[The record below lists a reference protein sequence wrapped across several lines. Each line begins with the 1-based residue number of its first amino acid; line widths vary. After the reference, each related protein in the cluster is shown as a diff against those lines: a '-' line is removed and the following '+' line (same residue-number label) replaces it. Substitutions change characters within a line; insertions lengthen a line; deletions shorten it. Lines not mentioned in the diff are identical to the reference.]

1 MIALMLFVSAFVFLL
16 AWAQLQYAPGIGMIE
31 KDSNLGLFNFE
42 ENWVFLVSI
51 AATVLC
57 VLLLPSHWG
66 PIMWG
71 IASMIAILS
80 MRSFWQFEPALH
92 TESPHVLHNRLRALQ
107 HQLDRLK
114 EKEQL
119 DTALTKTNLSQHA
132 LRQFSDRFEL
142 ILLTIENHLL
152 MGDHEKAE
160 KIITLFARHLRQV
173 LYEGATPFLPLHE
186 TIVHIQ
192 THLALMQLLT
202 GNRFRCEVDDG
213 MLDDFTLKRYTQP
226 LLISAWVQEAL
237 WPYFNLAER
246 SLEDIGATNLQF
258 EQVNESLVASF
269 SAPNSMYLPEG
280 SAEQMSSQTFRLL
293 GDSSAWPKSME
304 AQIIDAIS
312 Q

>member
-1 MIALMLFVSAFVFLL
+1 M
-16 AWAQLQYAPGIGMIE
+16 
-31 KDSNLGLFNFE
+31 
-42 ENWVFLVSI
+42 
-51 AATVLC
+51 
-57 VLLLPSHWG
+57 
-66 PIMWG
+66 
-71 IASMIAILS
+71 
-80 MRSFWQFEPALH
+80 
-92 TESPHVLHNRLRALQ
+92 
-107 HQLDRLK
+107 
-114 EKEQL
+114 
-119 DTALTKTNLSQHA
+119 
-132 LRQFSDRFEL
+132 
-142 ILLTIENHLL
+142 
-152 MGDHEKAE
+152 
-160 KIITLFARHLRQV
+160 
-173 LYEGATPFLPLHE
+173 
-186 TIVHIQ
+186 VHIQ